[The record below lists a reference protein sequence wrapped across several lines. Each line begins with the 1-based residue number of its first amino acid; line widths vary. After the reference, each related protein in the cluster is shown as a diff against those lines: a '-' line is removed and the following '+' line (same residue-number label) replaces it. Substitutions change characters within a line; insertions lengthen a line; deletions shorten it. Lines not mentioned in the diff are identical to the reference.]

1 MKRVTILGVLVA
13 LTVYFSGCVS
23 RPRDSDRDALLSL
36 PWQQFDQTL
45 DSGWRVYSA
54 RHDYRAAA
62 SVIEVYLKQHPEL
75 TVRQRAVS
83 HFHAGQMR
91 VYDGRTAAGVA
102 HIKKALV
109 PDIPPG
115 LPDDWNIL
123 VSAHIAFL
131 TGDRA
136 TLVALRAQAA
146 ALPPSRVEWPG
157 CPADLLE
164 HFGQP
169 LGSWKS
175 R

>member
-1 MKRVTILGVLVA
+1 MKRAVTPGVLAILVGCSVGCA
-13 LTVYFSGCVS
+13 SG
-23 RPRDSDRDALLSL
+23 PRDRERDVILSL

-45 DSGWRVYSA
+45 NSGWRVYSA
-54 RHDYRAAA
+54 RREYRAAA
-62 SVIEVYLKQHPEL
+62 DAIEVYLKQHPGL

-91 VYDGRTAAGVA
+91 VYDGRTEPGVA
-102 HIKKALV
+102 HMKQALV
-109 PDIPPG
+109 PEGTPG
-115 LPDDWNIL
+115 LSDDWNIM

-131 TGDRA
+131 ALDRA
-136 TLVALRAQAA
+136 TLVALQAQAA

-169 LGSWKS
+169 LGSWKN